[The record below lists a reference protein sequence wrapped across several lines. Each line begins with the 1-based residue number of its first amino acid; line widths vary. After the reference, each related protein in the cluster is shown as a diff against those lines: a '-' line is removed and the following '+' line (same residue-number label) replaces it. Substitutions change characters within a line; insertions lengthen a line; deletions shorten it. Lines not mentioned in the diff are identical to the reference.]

1 MNLRRLPTAR
11 LLLLGVA
18 GVVVYCE
25 WLVYRR
31 GAREWA
37 PLACPGD
44 AAAAAGCT
52 RVLLVADPQLQGE
65 QAAVFPLN
73 WLFIWDSDRYVKA
86 TFREALRHV
95 QPDVVVF
102 LGDLMDEGSI
112 ATDEQYARYV
122 NRIFDIF
129 APLCSDYLR
138 DRQQFVRHG
147 CYVSE
152 PYHTRSGVSQG
163 SILGPLFFIL
173 MINDLESQL
182 HNSSCLLYADDLKL
196 SMRVRGEAD
205 CALLQQDLDAVH
217 QWSLDNKLLFNTS
230 KCAVMSYT
238 RAKNPVEANYRI
250 GADVILRVYTITD
263 LGVTFDTK
271 LTFHDH
277 VKALTANCFRR
288 LGFVI
293 RNAKDFSQSCVIQ
306 LLYSALVRSKVE
318 SSSVVWSPHESTYT
332 LMIEK
337 VQKAFLRFLYKKK
350 CGYYPYLYPTSF
362 LLGMLGFNSLE
373 VRRDLNL
380 AIMACRTLRGET
392 ECPHMVG
399 EVCCLFAPNK
409 YLRGRSHRLLAVGAA
424 RSVARQQ
431 SPLIRATT
439 MPLYIPGDNDIG
451 GENER
456 VREDKIDLFN
466 KIFLRP
472 RKLIHKDIIFL
483 EIDGITHVM
492 PDVDDDMLSEFKL
505 RIAVSH
511 YGVASRQMQDK
522 FHPHI
527 YFSAHTHESRL
538 VRHRGGMAHRQ
549 QRLLD
554 KTLTVVFDNETVN
567 EIFVPTCSYRMGTRE
582 IGYGAAVIEKDYT
595 QMRYTVLWTPERFPS
610 LLAYAAIAVLAVLL
624 VVIKTLIRVMASSRS
639 YYQKLQHSV

>member
-1 MNLRRLPTAR
+1 MRCEGLHRRIYRQVAPFLSDAQHGFRQKRSVETNLLTLVDIVSRDMEGGGQVDVAYLDFKKAFDRVDNDI
-11 LLLLGVA
+11 LLGKLCA
-18 GVVVYCE
+18 IGFS
-25 WLVYRR
+25 
-31 GAREWA
+31 
-37 PLACPGD
+37 P
-44 AAAAAGCT
+44 
-52 RVLLVADPQLQGE
+52 
-65 QAAVFPLN
+65 
-73 WLFIWDSDRYVKA
+73 KH
-86 TFREALRHV
+86 LR
-95 QPDVVVF
+95 
-102 LGDLMDEGSI
+102 
-112 ATDEQYARYV
+112 
-122 NRIFDIF
+122 
-129 APLCSDYLR
+129 LCSDYLR

-173 MINDLESQL
+173 MINYLESQL
-182 HNSSCLLYADDLKL
+182 HNSTCLLYADDLKL

-238 RAKNPVEANYRI
+238 RAKNPFEADYRL
-250 GADVILRVYTITD
+250 GMDVILRVYTITD

-293 RNAKDFSQSCVIQ
+293 RNAKDFSQTCVIQ

-332 LMIEK
+332 LMLEK

-350 CGYYPYLYPTSF
+350 YGHYPYLYPTSF

-409 YLRGRSHRLLAVGAA
+409 YLRARSHRLLAVGAA

-439 MPLYIPGDNDIG
+439 MVNAI
-451 GENER
+451 
-456 VREDKIDLFN
+456 IDSAPQVDVFADGW
-466 KIFLRP
+466 P
-472 RKLIHKDIIFL
+472 KLKKACLKFC
-483 EIDGITHVM
+483 E
-492 PDVDDDMLSEFKL
+492 SE
-505 RIAVSH
+505 
-511 YGVASRQMQDK
+511 
-522 FHPHI
+522 
-527 YFSAHTHESRL
+527 
-538 VRHRGGMAHRQ
+538 
-549 QRLLD
+549 
-554 KTLTVVFDNETVN
+554 
-567 EIFVPTCSYRMGTRE
+567 
-582 IGYGAAVIEKDYT
+582 
-595 QMRYTVLWTPERFPS
+595 
-610 LLAYAAIAVLAVLL
+610 
-624 VVIKTLIRVMASSRS
+624 
-639 YYQKLQHSV
+639 

>member
-65 QAAVFPLN
+65 LAAVFPLN

-86 TFREALRHV
+86 TFHEALRHV

-112 ATDEQYARYV
+112 ATGEQYARYV

-129 APLCSDYLR
+129 APY
-138 DRQQFVRHG
+138 
-147 CYVSE
+147 
-152 PYHTRSGVSQG
+152 
-163 SILGPLFFIL
+163 
-173 MINDLESQL
+173 
-182 HNSSCLLYADDLKL
+182 
-196 SMRVRGEAD
+196 
-205 CALLQQDLDAVH
+205 
-217 QWSLDNKLLFNTS
+217 
-230 KCAVMSYT
+230 
-238 RAKNPVEANYRI
+238 
-250 GADVILRVYTITD
+250 
-263 LGVTFDTK
+263 
-271 LTFHDH
+271 DH
-277 VKALTANCFRR
+277 
-288 LGFVI
+288 
-293 RNAKDFSQSCVIQ
+293 
-306 LLYSALVRSKVE
+306 
-318 SSSVVWSPHESTYT
+318 
-332 LMIEK
+332 
-337 VQKAFLRFLYKKK
+337 
-350 CGYYPYLYPTSF
+350 SF
-362 LLGMLGFNSLE
+362 
-373 VRRDLNL
+373 
-380 AIMACRTLRGET
+380 
-392 ECPHMVG
+392 
-399 EVCCLFAPNK
+399 K
-409 YLRGRSHRLLAVGAA
+409 
-424 RSVARQQ
+424 
-431 SPLIRATT
+431 
-439 MPLYIPGDNDIG
+439 PLYIPGDNDIG

-610 LLAYAAIAVLAVLL
+610 LLAYAAIALLAVLL
-624 VVIKTLIRVMASSRS
+624 VVIKAIIRVMASSRS